1 MRLRVVVALV
11 YLSSFSLPSLLAV
24 PLSLAGRADLGSSS
38 VRNGPHTSSLST
50 PTRTALAQGGSG
62 QATFQVAFPSTQPY
76 SRMDLEKRPPS
87 SDTPREAKEIIQTY
101 LRTLSATHRVEFK
114 TEYHGPGIEGTDIK
128 FDLLDSESGHQCS
141 GEAGCKGVLR
151 LLGGRY
157 FAKLLTDSESKPQ
170 GPEYPTPDSL
180 EDLGMLKPGKPRS
193 RWLPSNPLS
202 SSKTL
207 FVEYAPLNIDC
218 YSDKR
223 PPTYV
228 PPESPVTWN
237 TLKDAQEE
245 VLEKLIKKQL
255 KEKFGSVFAVH
266 FLDRLITTALRT
278 DDITAV
284 FLRVGVIVSSKSY
297 KAHRATVTL
306 DRSLYKPLEVQIF
319 LGPGDK
325 YPDVASV
332 HCGKREYLG
341 AGFGEEIYTDWIGH
355 FQA

>member
-1 MRLRVVVALV
+1 MFQILMHC
-11 YLSSFSLPSLLAV
+11 LLE
-24 PLSLAGRADLGSSS
+24 AGRADLGSSS
-38 VRNGPHTSSLST
+38 VRNGPHTLST

-87 SDTPREAKEIIQTY
+87 SDTPREVKAIIQTY
-101 LRTLSATHRVEFK
+101 LRTLSPTHSVEFK

-180 EDLGMLKPGKPRS
+180 VDLGMVKPGKPRS
-193 RWLPSNPLS
+193 RWLPSS
-202 SSKTL
+202 KFSSKTL
-207 FVEYAPLNIDC
+207 FVEYEPLNINPFFG
-218 YSDKR
+218 KG
-223 PPTYV
+223 PPTPV
-228 PPESPVTWN
+228 PPDSPVPWY

-245 VLEKLIKKQL
+245 VLNKLIEQQLEKKF
-255 KEKFGSVFAVH
+255 KTKFKSVSAVH
-266 FLDRLITTALRT
+266 FLDRLITTALRI

-284 FLRVGVIVSSKSY
+284 FLRVIDSSKGY
-297 KAHRATVTL
+297 KAYRVTVAI
-306 DRSLYKPLEVQIF
+306 DRSLSQVN
-319 LGPGDK
+319 
-325 YPDVASV
+325 
-332 HCGKREYLG
+332 GKRQNLG
-341 AGFGEEIYTDWIGH
+341 AGVGEDMYTDPIGH